1 MSRDLIEQTKGKW
14 RGILVHAGISESY
27 LTGKKGPCPI
37 CKDGVDRFRFDD
49 KGGSGSYICNQCG
62 AGYGIHLLQRATGL
76 DYARA
81 CILIENAAPSVQRLQ
96 PASRPSSES
105 VLAKA
110 KALWNEGAGI
120 AETTATALHLRN
132 RGLSLDILPRSIRHH
147 DRVMYLEDGEFHGRL
162 PAMLSLIQAPDG
174 RPCGVHRTYLTAD
187 GRKAPVPSPRKIM
200 GTLPDGSAVRLAP
213 AAEAIGIAEGIETAL
228 AARQKFG
235 VPVWAAL
242 TANNLEKWVPP
253 EGTSHVFVFGDNDRS
268 FTGQAAAFV
277 LAKRLKQQGFTIEVH
292 IPPCLGTDWNDDP
305 MGAR

>member
-14 RGILVHAGISESY
+14 RGILVCAGIPENY

-49 KGGSGSYICNQCG
+49 KAGSGSYICNQCG
-62 AGYGIHLLQRATGL
+62 AGYGIHLLQKATGL

-81 CILIENAAPSVQRLQ
+81 CALIEYAMPSVQR
-96 PASRPSSES
+96 SRSVPKPSSES

-110 KALWNEGAGI
+110 KALWNEGMGI
-120 AETTATALHLRN
+120 AETTATALHLVN
-132 RGLSLDILPRSIRHH
+132 RGLSLDVVPRSIRHH

-162 PAMLSLIQAPDG
+162 PAMLSLIQAIDG
-174 RPCGVHRTYLTAD
+174 RPCGVHRTYLTSD
-187 GRKAPVPSPRKIM
+187 GRKAALPSPRKIM

-213 AAEAIGIAEGIETAL
+213 VSEVIGIAEGIETAL

-253 EGTSHVFVFGDNDRS
+253 EGASHVFVFGDNDKS

-277 LAKRLKQQGFTIEVH
+277 LAKRLKHQGFITQVH
-292 IPPCLGTDWNDDP
+292 IPSCLGTDWNDEP
-305 MGAR
+305 IGAK